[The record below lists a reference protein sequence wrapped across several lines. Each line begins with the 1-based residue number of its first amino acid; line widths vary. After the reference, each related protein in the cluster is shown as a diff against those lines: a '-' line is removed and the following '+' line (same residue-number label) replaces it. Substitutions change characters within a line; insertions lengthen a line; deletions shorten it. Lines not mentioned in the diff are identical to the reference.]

1 VRWAGTNANVTANII
16 GAKAVSG
23 PTPGLALPQLKKTTK
38 KQLSPGYFTGD
49 SSITAESPVATRPS
63 AVLAV
68 SMHWKELH

>member
-38 KQLSPGYFTGD
+38 KQLSPG
-49 SSITAESPVATRPS
+49 
-63 AVLAV
+63 
-68 SMHWKELH
+68 